1 MHSYKINYVLILIF
15 KTLKK
20 KKKKKQI
27 TPTTGNLDESAN
39 SDNDLNEIDNNN
51 IYCLSKVG
59 ESEIAKQFKV

>member
-15 KTLKK
+15 KTLT
-20 KKKKKQI
+20 KKKKQI

>member
-15 KTLKK
+15 KTLTN
-20 KKKKKQI
+20 KKKKQI